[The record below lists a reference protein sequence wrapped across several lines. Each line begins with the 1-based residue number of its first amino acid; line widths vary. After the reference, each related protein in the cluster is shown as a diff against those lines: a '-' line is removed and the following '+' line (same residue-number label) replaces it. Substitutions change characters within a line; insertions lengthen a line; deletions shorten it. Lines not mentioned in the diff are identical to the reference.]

1 MRSQVGGNIVSV
13 NLAFVESNYYS
24 SRDYR
29 VFFVIAH
36 LFLQNNV
43 YWAWLYYLMY
53 YDMNIM

>member
-36 LFLQNNV
+36 LFLQKNV
-43 YWAWLYYLMY
+43 Y
-53 YDMNIM
+53 